1 MVPPHLVQDQT
12 SQRSRAFWVQ
22 VIRAI
27 PNSRVNPWLHSA
39 GPVAP
44 ITAQSLQ
51 RPRAGITRKC
61 SKPAFFAPLP
71 IVVVPD
77 KRWRAQRASSLL
89 AFLLR
94 LLIQQLKGPGCKGLT
109 AHSTQ
114 KRVQG
119 EKGRSGKEWNQPVSR
134 FQMGTLIQ
142 QEPCRNTFPI
152 RACGKRLK
160 AQAPESRRPGLVS
173 QRGHLLAM

>member
-1 MVPPHLVQDQT
+1 MSDSVIAWTIQSMEFSRPEYWSGQSFPFPGDLTKH
-12 SQRSRAFWVQ
+12 RSPALQ
-22 VIRAI
+22 VGSLPTEPQGKPRNTGVGSLPLQAL
-27 PNSRVNPWLHSA
+27 NM
-39 GPVAP
+39 
-44 ITAQSLQ
+44 SLQ
-51 RPRAGITRKC
+51 HPRAGITRKC

-119 EKGRSGKEWNQPVSR
+119 EKGRKRKGV
-134 FQMGTLIQ
+134 
-142 QEPCRNTFPI
+142 EPTS
-152 RACGKRLK
+152 L
-160 AQAPESRRPGLVS
+160 
-173 QRGHLLAM
+173 

>member
-51 RPRAGITRKC
+51 HPRAGITRKC

-119 EKGRSGKEWNQPVSR
+119 EKGRKRKGV
-134 FQMGTLIQ
+134 
-142 QEPCRNTFPI
+142 EPTS
-152 RACGKRLK
+152 L
-160 AQAPESRRPGLVS
+160 
-173 QRGHLLAM
+173 